1 MSFAKNIHKS
11 RRIYLYKVSTDNGGA
26 PAVHRGRLSLAIC
39 KPRILAAAEV
49 GDWIIGVA
57 GKSLHPDSGLLFIAQ
72 VDEIL
77 EDGEYYRDSR
87 FARRPD
93 TVYEWKGFRLKLR
106 ANARFHDSEDAFRDI
121 GLGPT
126 YSKARVLLSSRF
138 RYFGRVTS
146 DWYAAVS
153 PLAHQMGRA
162 RGIGHKVDLSEV
174 EYKAWMKVIRA
185 ALRVPPV
192 RTRPT
197 QSLDVVCRH

>member
-1 MSFAKNIHKS
+1 VISEMKGSP
-11 RRIYLYKVSTDNGGA
+11 RIFLYKLRTDNGGA
-26 PAVHRGRLSLAIC
+26 PAVNRGRLSLAIC
-39 KPRILAAAEV
+39 KPRIRAAAEA
-49 GDWIIGVA
+49 GDWIVGVA
-57 GKSLHPDSGLLFIAQ
+57 GKSLHPDSGLLYIAQ

-77 EDGEYYRDSR
+77 EAGEYYRDSR

-93 TVYEWKGFRLKLR
+93 TVYEWKGSRLKLR
-106 ANARFHDSEDAFRDI
+106 ANARFHNSEDAFRDI
-121 GLGPT
+121 GPGPT

-138 RYFGRVTS
+138 RYYGRATS

-185 ALRVPPV
+185 AFKTAQI
-192 RTRPT
+192 RTRPIQAT
-197 QSLDVVCRH
+197 DEACRH

>member
-1 MSFAKNIHKS
+1 MASS
-11 RRIYLYKVSTDNGGA
+11 PRIFLYKLLTDNGGA
-26 PAVHRGRLSLAIC
+26 PAVYRGRLSLAIC
-39 KPRILAAAEV
+39 KPRIRASAEV
-49 GDWIIGVA
+49 GDWIVGIA
-57 GKSLHPDSGLLFIAQ
+57 GKSLHPDSGLLYIAQ

-77 EDGEYYRDSR
+77 EDGEYYRDAR

-93 TVYEWKGFRLKLR
+93 AVYEWKGSHLKLR
-106 ANARFHDSEDAFRDI
+106 ADPRFHDAEDAFRDI
-121 GLGPT
+121 GSGPT

-138 RYFGRVTS
+138 RYYGRATS

-153 PLAHQMGRA
+153 PLAHQMGQA

-185 ALRVPPV
+185 AFKTPQI

-197 QSLDVVCRH
+197 ESTNEVCRH

>member
-1 MSFAKNIHKS
+1 MTDKPRLF
-11 RRIYLYKVSTDNGGA
+11 LYKLRTDNGGA

-39 KPRILAAAEV
+39 KPRIRAAAEV
-49 GDWIIGVA
+49 GDWIVGVA
-57 GKSLHPDSGLLFIAQ
+57 GKSLHPDSGLLYIAKI
-72 VDEIL
+72 DEIL
-77 EDGEYYRDSR
+77 EDGEYYRDFR

-93 TVYEWKGFRLKLR
+93 TVYEWKGSRLKLR

-121 GLGPT
+121 GPGPT
-126 YSKARVLLSSRF
+126 YSKARVLLSSKF
-138 RYFGRVTS
+138 RYYGRATS